1 MSEDEEPERLSSPK
15 LVIMANNLAKR
26 DLIDGYDGDTDT
38 LKSKKGSIKRNT
50 SAVHEAAT
58 SSSQLTTLSQYF
70 DIDKKKSNCS
80 QSQIISQSLILN
92 STQQAQLDNFPKSSG
107 EMMPAKWLPQSVS
120 DINHQP
126 TYKSV
131 KPCLSLNM

>member
-26 DLIDGYDGDTDT
+26 DSIDGYDGDTDT

-50 SAVHEAAT
+50 SVHEAAI
-58 SSSQLTTLSQYF
+58 SSSQLTTSSQYF
-70 DIDKKKSNCS
+70 GIDKKQSYS

-92 STQQAQLDNFPKSSG
+92 STQQTQADNFPKSSG

-131 KPCLSLNM
+131 KPCLSRNMSK